1 MYGNSLKIFWRNL
14 KKQKTVGVLSIGS
27 LAVAVAVVV
36 LIGLWAVNE
45 FRFDGFHRDKDKMYR
60 VNGLVTLNGE
70 QVKIGGTFK
79 KVGEDAI
86 RMFPEL
92 QAMCR
97 VVPLSF
103 DLSVNSVLYPQKRV
117 LLADSSFF
125 SFFSFALKVGNP
137 YTCLSASDGLV
148 IDEYAANSYFPGENP
163 MGKIIRMDGKDFT
176 VVGLME
182 NMPDNSHL
190 KAHIVAPFTGY
201 WAQPH
206 KYGQTDA
213 FMTYFKIADALF
225 LPKIEQGMTEMIRQ
239 SLPMFEQLD
248 FEFRLQPL
256 REIYFDKGFKFDNV
270 VHGNK
275 NLVMVFVL
283 TAFVILLIAC
293 INFINLFV
301 STSFLRAKSI
311 GVRKTH
317 GADKSSLMGEF
328 YWETFYYVV
337 SAVGIGTV
345 LAVLALPLFNRLAD
359 CQLAIDFTGPLLYV
373 FLVAVVFVVML
384 TAGTFPALYMT
395 KFNTVATLK
404 GQFKGKNLSFLQK
417 GLIVIQFTVAIVI
430 LISVFFIE
438 KQVAYMIHKDLG
450 FDKENVF
457 YVSDRGG
464 FLRNYDV
471 FCREMLSHSSIVG
484 VTLKDTDPLGWC
496 RGDVVRKSG
505 SEQEYLLEF
514 CQIKPNYF
522 RLMGME
528 MKAGQEFTEDM
539 GDSLRYCII
548 NETAARM
555 FGLSSDAVGEKLR
568 ANGNYDYTILGVVKD
583 AHTKSL
589 HQPVDPQIYFP
600 YEGVYGSPT
609 VFFKVQGNPQ
619 EAIRLVQSKW
629 NDLNPGTPFDY
640 HFLDHRYAQLYK
652 AETNAEKILG
662 VAMMI
667 TLIISVA
674 GLFAM
679 AYYTTQ
685 RRLKEVG
692 VRKVNGASVGELL
705 FILNRDFFMW
715 VGISYLLAC
724 PLAYLF
730 MSNWLKSFVERT
742 ALSWWVFV
750 LAGAVTFVVTL
761 LTVSYQ
767 TWQAANVN
775 PVKCL
780 KDE

>member
-1 MYGNSLKIFWRNL
+1 MYWGNLKIFWRNL
-14 KKQKTVGVLSIGS
+14 KKQKTVGALSIGS

-45 FRFDGFHRDKDKMYR
+45 FRFDGFHKDKDKIYR
-60 VNGLVTLNGE
+60 VIGLFTLNGE
-70 QVKIGGTFK
+70 QAKTGATYK
-79 KVGEDAI
+79 KAGEDGL
-86 RMFPEL
+86 RTFPEV

-97 VVPLSF
+97 IAPVEY
-103 DLSVNSVLYPQKRV
+103 DISVNDVLYPQREV
-117 LLADSSFF
+117 FLADSSFF
-125 SFFSFALKVGNP
+125 SFFSFALKAGNP
-137 YTCLSASDGLV
+137 RTCLSAPDGMV
-148 IDEYAANSYFPGENP
+148 IDEYAANSYFPGEDP
-163 MGKIIRMDGKDFT
+163 MGKTIRMNGKDFT

-182 NMPDNSHL
+182 NMPVNSHL
-190 KAHIVAPFTGY
+190 KAHIVAQFTGY
-201 WAQPH
+201 WVQPH
-206 KYGQTDA
+206 EYGQTDA
-213 FMTYFKIADALF
+213 FMTYFKIADPVS
-225 LPKIEQGMTEMIRQ
+225 LPKIEQGMTDIIWQ
-239 SLPMFEQLD
+239 AQPLFKQLD
-248 FEFRLQPL
+248 FRYRLQPL
-256 REIYFDKGFKFDNV
+256 QDVYFDKNFKFDNV

-275 NLVMVFVL
+275 SLVMVFVL

-317 GADKSSLMGEF
+317 GADKGRLMGEF
-328 YWETFYYVV
+328 YWETFCYVMLSV
-337 SAVGIGTV
+337 VIGTV

-359 CQLAIDFTGPLLYV
+359 SQLTIDFTGPLLYV
-373 FLVAVVFVVML
+373 FLVALVFVVML

-395 KFNTVATLK
+395 KFNAVETLK

-417 GLIVIQFTVAIVI
+417 GLIIIQFTAAIVI

-438 KQVAYMIHKDLG
+438 KQVSYMIHKDLG

-457 YVSDRGG
+457 YVADRGG
-464 FLRNYDV
+464 FIRNYDA
-471 FCREMLSHSSIVG
+471 FCQEMLSHSSIVG

-496 RGDVVRKSG
+496 RGDVVRRSG
-505 SEQEYLLEF
+505 SEQEYLMEF
-514 CQIKPNYF
+514 CEIKPNYF
-522 RLMGME
+522 RLMGMD
-528 MKAGQEFTEDM
+528 MKAGKEFAEGA

-548 NETAARM
+548 NETAARTL
-555 FGLSSDAVGEKLR
+555 GLLSDAVGEKLL
-568 ANGNYDYTILGVVKD
+568 ANGYDYTIYGVVKD

-600 YEGVYGSPT
+600 YEGVYGYPAM
-609 VFFKVQGNPQ
+609 FFRVQGNPQ

-640 HFLDHRYAQLYK
+640 HFLDQSYAQLYK
-652 AETNAEKILG
+652 AETNAENILSA
-662 VAMMI
+662 AMAV
-667 TLIISVA
+667 TLVISVA

-692 VRKVNGASVGELL
+692 VRKVNGASVKELL
-705 FILNRDFFMW
+705 LLLNRDFFVW

-724 PLAYLF
+724 PLAFLF
-730 MSNWLKSFVERT
+730 MKSWLEGFVERT
-742 ALSWWVFV
+742 TLSWWVFV

-767 TWQAANVN
+767 TWQASNVN

>member
-1 MYGNSLKIFWRNL
+1 MNNLKIFWRNL
-14 KKQKTVGVLSIGS
+14 KKQKTVGALSIGS

-45 FRFDGFHRDKDKMYR
+45 FRFDAFHRDKDKIYR

-70 QVKIGGTFK
+70 QVKTGATYK
-79 KVGEDAI
+79 KVGEDAFRI
-86 RMFPEL
+86 FPEV

-97 VVPLSF
+97 IAPV
-103 DLSVNSVLYPQKRV
+103 DYDISVNDVLYPQREV
-117 LLADSSFF
+117 FLADSSFF
-125 SFFSFALKVGNP
+125 SFFSFALKAGDP
-137 YTCLSASDGLV
+137 HTCLSAPDGLV
-148 IDEYAANSYFPGENP
+148 IDEYAATSYFPGENP
-163 MGKIIRMDGKDFT
+163 MGKTIRMDGKDFT

-182 NMPDNSHL
+182 NMPVNSHL

-206 KYGQTDA
+206 EYGQTDA
-213 FMTYFKIADALF
+213 FLTYFKIAEPLS
-225 LPKIEQGMTEMIRQ
+225 LPKIEQGMTDIIRRANP
-239 SLPMFEQLD
+239 LFEQVG

-256 REIYFDKGFKFDNV
+256 REIYFDKTFKFDNV

-275 NLVMVFVL
+275 SLVLVFVL

-317 GADKSSLMGEF
+317 GADKGSLMGEF
-328 YWETFYYVV
+328 YWETFYYVIL
-337 SAVGIGTV
+337 AVGIGTV
-345 LAVLALPLFNRLAD
+345 LSVLALPLFNRLAD
-359 CQLAIDFTGPLLYV
+359 AQLAIDFANPLLYV

-395 KFNTVATLK
+395 KFNTVETLK

-417 GLIVIQFTVAIVI
+417 GLIITQFTAAIVI
-430 LISVFFIE
+430 LISVFFID
-438 KQVAYMIHKDLG
+438 KQVSYMIHKDLG

-457 YVSDRGG
+457 YVADRGG
-464 FLRNYDV
+464 FVRNYDA
-471 FCREMLSHSSIVG
+471 FCQEMLSHSSIVG

-505 SEQEYLLEF
+505 DDQEYLMEF

-522 RLMGME
+522 RFMGMD
-528 MKAGQEFTEDM
+528 MKAGQEFAEGA

-555 FGLSSDAVGEKLR
+555 LGLSSDAVGEKLME
-568 ANGNYDYTILGVVKD
+568 NGYDYTIRGVVKD

-600 YEGVYGSPT
+600 YKGVYGYPAM
-609 VFFKVQGNPQ
+609 FFKVQGNPQ

-640 HFLDHRYAQLYK
+640 HFLDQSYAQLYK
-652 AETNAEKILG
+652 AETNAENILSA
-662 VAMMI
+662 AMAV
-667 TLIISVA
+667 TLVISVA

-692 VRKVNGASVGELL
+692 VRKVNGASVKELL
-705 FILNRDFFMW
+705 LLLNRDFFVW

-724 PLAYLF
+724 PLAFLF
-730 MSNWLKSFVERT
+730 MKSWLEGFVERT
-742 ALSWWVFV
+742 TLSWWVFV

-767 TWQAANVN
+767 TWQASNVN